1 MIISGTV
8 TSPAV
13 QGVTVQD
20 PADTSPQT
28 GFSPVGLNGKW
39 VAWPSDFVAVAPS
52 VTTTSTASTPTVD
65 WSTAGV
71 FPFTLTNNTVFAHAN
86 AQIGQTI
93 TLVLTQSSVG
103 SCTGTFPSGSTF
115 VGGSK
120 TLTTTSLATDTAQIT
135 CTAAAT
141 YLCQLLKAYA

>member
-1 MIISGTV
+1 MIVSGTV
-8 TSPAV
+8 TSPPV

-39 VAWPSDFVAVAPS
+39 IAWPSDFVATAAS

-71 FPFTLTNNTVFAHAN
+71 FPFTITANTVFSYTN
-86 AQIGQTI
+86 VQIGQSI
-93 TLVLTQSSVG
+93 TLVLTQSSVSQG
-103 SCTGTFPSGSTF
+103 TGTFPTGSVF

-120 TLTTTSLATDTAQIT
+120 TLSTVAAIDSVSIL
-135 CTAAAT
+135 CTAVGT
-141 YLCQLLKAYA
+141 YLCSLLKAYA